1 MKKVSLILTALAL
14 VLGISQCKKQ
24 EDPVGGKVVTQKVTF
39 TTSFG
44 DGSKVGVQ
52 ENLGALNLSW
62 KVGDAIT
69 VADEAGHSKT
79 LTCTEVSNG
88 GLTGTFTGEI
98 EYGSG
103 NLTFTAGTEP
113 SYMDQHFT
121 AITESEIYLKG
132 TSDFVESGDYDVNM
146 TMPYAILKLDLAELA
161 TAEGVD
167 VSVKIGDATEPVAKI
182 SSVKT
187 ADSQVYLLLPL
198 QASGE
203 TTLTFTNGTKT
214 ITKTYNLAPNSF
226 NTAGGT
232 GDYAPVEPVTPKF
245 SVSATTKVEF
255 APGNLW
261 YGIAD
266 RESTPAFHFEANQWS
281 SASTWDASHVSYFF
295 WSKTAS
301 VAYAQIYNDGGTST
315 TDVFFTDAS
324 DFQVSG
330 ETAGTWRTLSK
341 AQWDYLLETRTGAS
355 NLCAWKELDSGA
367 HKGLVILPDGT
378 DVSVMS
384 RITTTDALATHGA
397 VFLPVAGYYLDFSG
411 VSNAD
416 SNGYYWSSTPFEDLS
431 SSAFYI
437 NFDSGNHVYKMIIF
451 RSHGYSVRL
460 VRNITE

>member
-1 MKKVSLILTALAL
+1 MKKVSLILAALAL
-14 VLGISQCKKQ
+14 VLGISQCRKQ

-52 ENLGALNLSW
+52 EASGALNLSW
-62 KVGDAIT
+62 EVGDAIT

-79 LTCTEVSNG
+79 LTCTKVSNG

-98 EYGSG
+98 EYESG
-103 NLTFTAGTEP
+103 NLTFTAGTQP
-113 SYMDQHFT
+113 PYMNQHFT
-121 AITESEIYLKG
+121 AITKSEIYLKG
-132 TSDFVESGDYDVNM
+132 TSVFVESGNYDVNM

-161 TAEGVD
+161 TAEDVV
-167 VSVKIGDATEPVAKI
+167 VSVKIGDNEVAK
-182 SSVKT
+182 VVNVT
-187 ADSQVYLLLPL
+187 TDDSQVYLLLPL

-226 NTAGGT
+226 NTAGVT

-281 SASTWDASHVSYFF
+281 SASTWDASYFF

-301 VAYAQIYNDGGTST
+301 VAYAQNYNDDGAST

-324 DFQVSG
+324 DF
-330 ETAGTWRTLSK
+330 
-341 AQWDYLLETRTGAS
+341 
-355 NLCAWKELDSGA
+355 
-367 HKGLVILPDGT
+367 
-378 DVSVMS
+378 
-384 RITTTDALATHGA
+384 
-397 VFLPVAGYYLDFSG
+397 
-411 VSNAD
+411 
-416 SNGYYWSSTPFEDLS
+416 
-431 SSAFYI
+431 
-437 NFDSGNHVYKMIIF
+437 
-451 RSHGYSVRL
+451 
-460 VRNITE
+460 